1 MQLASGV
8 QPLWGAVL
16 VRGSSCCPLGLPS
29 GRSLHLM
36 LAHNAGAPLAWRSH
50 VMLAYLKHVW
60 QSSQAGRQAALAKWV
75 M

>member
-1 MQLASGV
+1 
-8 QPLWGAVL
+8 
-16 VRGSSCCPLGLPS
+16 
-29 GRSLHLM
+29 M